1 VMFNECGVAVFSHVG
16 NSRENQEDN
25 VLFGNWRYLTDR
37 DREELART
45 RGAYRA
51 CYRQPT
57 DRNFLLAVSD
67 GMGGHAC
74 GEVASG
80 MTVRWLSERGRQIME
95 STRVD
100 TRLLANEIR
109 GLNRSICAY
118 SRQNPR
124 ARGMGATLCGV
135 VCSGGEYYGF
145 HVGDSRI
152 YRCTGGRLE
161 RLSVDHTE
169 GQRLLDLQLLSEAE
183 LKTFPRRKNLY
194 RYLGAEADP
203 VPDVYQIGFCAPGT
217 TLLLCSDG
225 LTDVI
230 SDRELESVLGGKGGI
245 AKKGE
250 VLLELALERN
260 PGHGDNITLILIEF

>member
-1 VMFNECGVAVFSHVG
+1 MMFNECGVAVFSHVG

-25 VLFGNWRYLTDR
+25 VLFGNGRYLTDR

-45 RGAYRA
+45 REVYRA
-51 CYRQPT
+51 CYRQPA

-80 MTVRWLSERGRQIME
+80 MTVRWLSERGRGIME
-95 STRVD
+95 GTRVD
-100 TRLLANEIR
+100 SRLLTDEIR

-152 YRCTGGRLE
+152 YRCAGGRLE

-169 GQRLLDLQLLSEAE
+169 GQRLLDLQLLTPAE

-194 RYLGAEADP
+194 RYLGSEADP
-203 VPDVYQIGFCAPGT
+203 VPDVYRIGFCVPGT

-225 LTDVI
+225 LTDVV
-230 SDRELESVLGGKGGI
+230 SDPELESVLGGSES
-245 AKKGE
+245 AEKKGE
-250 VLLELALERN
+250 TLLEMALSRN
-260 PGHGDNITLILIEF
+260 LGCGDNITLVLIEF